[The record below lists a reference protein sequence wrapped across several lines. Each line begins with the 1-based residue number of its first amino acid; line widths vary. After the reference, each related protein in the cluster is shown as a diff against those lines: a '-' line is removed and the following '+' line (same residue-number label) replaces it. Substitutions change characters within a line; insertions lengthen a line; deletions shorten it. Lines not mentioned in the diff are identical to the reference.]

1 MNTTIEERKQ
11 KALEIMKKL
20 DIYKPYIKG
29 FEKENEV
36 CYFERF
42 AGFWAWQDEDLI
54 AKVKEI
60 ENKYNCTVYAITHEF
75 TEFGECN
82 DFLLVTDYKQE
93 WNDLVEQQNI
103 FWVAYAYCWN
113 KTDDYCSEFGT
124 IAIQSFG
131 GGIRRIG

>member
-29 FEKENEV
+29 FEKDNEV

-42 AGFWAWQDEDLI
+42 AGFWAWQDEDLM
-54 AKVKEI
+54 AKVKEL

-75 TEFGECN
+75 TEFGECY
-82 DFLLVTDYKQE
+82 DFLLVNNYKKD
-93 WNDLVEQQNI
+93 WNRLLTINSELFYV
-103 FWVAYAYCWN
+103 FSYVWN
-113 KTDDYCSEFGT
+113 KTNKGLSEFGI